1 MIRKH
6 SVKASMK
13 KTTLVV
19 LFFVITTFI
28 SFAGATEIGATATY
42 YLDGKKLKSKPEY
55 IIEGQ
60 RLMMIISS
68 KNKNSKYAKG
78 YIYGDLNRGAQL
90 SETGNLNSNV
100 LTLEQ
105 TAGKKEVKSG
115 YVVFVAWFKNNSFS
129 KKNSS
134 ETPVDSFVEVVS
146 VLSKKKA
153 EKESNMTDDEKD
165 ARALKGLGIK
175 EYSGSG
181 SKGFS
186 R

>member
-1 MIRKH
+1 
-6 SVKASMK
+6 MK

-19 LFFVITTFI
+19 LFFIIT
-28 SFAGATEIGATATY
+28 SFMGLAIASEMSASATY

-60 RLMMIISS
+60 RLMLIISS

-78 YIYGDLNRGAQL
+78 YIYGDLNRGAKL
-90 SETGNLNSNV
+90 NETGNLNSNV

-115 YVVFVAWFKNNSFS
+115 YVVFVAWFKKDSFD

-134 ETPVDSFVEVVS
+134 DTPADSFTEVVS

-153 EKESNMTDDEKD
+153 DKESNMTDAEKD
-165 ARALKGLGIK
+165 TRALKELGIK

-181 SKGFS
+181 SRGSS